1 MKSVDDINSV
11 IDDLVS
17 DHIATG
23 QLLVKMSDL
32 TSSYEPPIEACGT
45 WRLVY
50 QRLKALEV
58 LTHEHVRLETY
69 LSENCSGISTIR
81 NCWQSNVSSFSL
93 YLTKFIGSNTALFEK
108 KNGQLSIKID
118 MKI

>member
-1 MKSVDDINSV
+1 MLEHMQKEDDVDFPKLIKYEQGEVVDDINTV

-58 LTHEHVRLETY
+58 LTHEHVHLENHV
-69 LSENCSGISTIR
+69 LFKSIINNAIR
-81 NCWQSNVSSFSL
+81 NCWQSNVSSFR
-93 YLTKFIGSNTALFEK
+93 YITEI
-108 KNGQLSIKID
+108 
-118 MKI
+118 

>member
-1 MKSVDDINSV
+1 M

-23 QLLVKMSDL
+23 ELLVKMSEL

-58 LTHEHVRLETY
+58 LTHEH
-69 LSENCSGISTIR
+69 IH
-81 NCWQSNVSSFSL
+81 
-93 YLTKFIGSNTALFEK
+93 
-108 KNGQLSIKID
+108 
-118 MKI
+118 